1 MNIVQRNFYRLIR
14 NGIFGHQELIEPMSV
29 FKWSKLFQ
37 LAIMH
42 EVVQQVWEGLQHSKN
57 QFMLH
62 LTPQQWELWEKTVK
76 EYAEKAETEEDVFL
90 RADHLTNPVLN
101 HQLQTIL
108 DDEHSDVSTRQLLL
122 TIIHVARHILN
133 EGVPVRQLVELG
145 TCLYQQHEH
154 IDFEMLQRWMKR
166 LRFEQMAQLEGAMLV
181 QMFGFDATDIPFLQ
195 GKVKKDAA
203 AVALELTEFTNTRSR
218 DFYFSQDS
226 GDIFVHTSNGS
237 AMLGHLRRSAR
248 YFRYIPSE
256 IVTNFFR
263 SFAHSLSHIEE

>member
-1 MNIVQRNFYRLIR
+1 MNIIQRNFYRLIR
-14 NGIFGHQELIEPMSV
+14 NGLFGHQEIIEPMSA

-37 LAIMH
+37 LAVMH
-42 EVVQQVWEGLQHSKN
+42 EVVVPVWQGLQKSKN
-57 QFMLH
+57 QFQLH
-62 LTPQQWELWEKTVK
+62 LTLQQWELWEKSVK
-76 EYAEKAETEEDVFL
+76 EYGEKAESEEDAFL
-90 RADHLTNPVLN
+90 RADHLTNPALN
-101 HQLQTIL
+101 HQLQNIL

-133 EGVPVRQLVELG
+133 EGVPVKQLVELG
-145 TCLYQQHEH
+145 DILYQQHER
-154 IDFEMLQRWMKR
+154 IDFEMLQRWLKR
-166 LRFEQMAQLEGAMLV
+166 LHFEQMAQLEGEMLV
-181 QMFGFDATDIPFLQ
+181 QMFGFDSSEIPFLQ
-195 GKVKKDAA
+195 GKMNKKA
-203 AVALELTEFTNTRSR
+203 AVVAQELTEFTNTRSR

>member
-62 LTPQQWELWEKTVK
+62 LTSQQWELWEKTVK

-181 QMFGFDATDIPFLQ
+181 QMFGFDAADIPFLQ

-218 DFYFSQDS
+218 DFYS
-226 GDIFVHTSNGS
+226 
-237 AMLGHLRRSAR
+237 MLGHLRRSAR

>member
-62 LTPQQWELWEKTVK
+62 LTSQQWELWEKTVN

-181 QMFGFDATDIPFLQ
+181 QMFGFDAADIP
-195 GKVKKDAA
+195 KKKKKMKKNA
-203 AVALELTEFTNTRSR
+203 AVEA
-218 DFYFSQDS
+218 
-226 GDIFVHTSNGS
+226 I
-237 AMLGHLRRSAR
+237 
-248 YFRYIPSE
+248 
-256 IVTNFFR
+256 
-263 SFAHSLSHIEE
+263 SLSTRATVRQCWGISVVQLDISATSLLRLSRTSSVPSPIHFHTLRNRKGCPLIRDNDGT

>member
-14 NGIFGHQELIEPMSV
+14 NGIFEHQEPIEPMSV
-29 FKWSKLFQ
+29 FKWNKLFQ

-57 QFMLH
+57 QFTLH
-62 LTPQQWELWEKTVK
+62 LTPQQWELWEKTAK

-101 HQLQTIL
+101 HHLQTIL

-122 TIIHVARHILN
+122 TIIRVARHILN

-145 TCLYQQHEH
+145 TCLHQNHDR
-154 IDFEMLQRWMKR
+154 IDFEMLQRWLKR

-181 QMFGFDATDIPFLQ
+181 QMFGFDATDIPFLK
-195 GKVKKDAA
+195 GKVNKNTA
-203 AVALELTEFTNTRSR
+203 AVALELTELTNTRSH

>member
-1 MNIVQRNFYRLIR
+1 MNIIQRNFYRLIR
-14 NGIFGHQELIEPMSV
+14 NGVFGCQELIEPMSV

-42 EVVQQVWEGLQHSKN
+42 DVVVPVWKGLQKSKN
-57 QFMLH
+57 QFQLH
-62 LTPQQWELWEKTVK
+62 LTQQQWELWEKTVK
-76 EYAEKAETEEDVFL
+76 EMALKEDTEEDIFL
-90 RADHLTNPVLN
+90 RADQLTNPVLN
-101 HQLQTIL
+101 RQLQNIL
-108 DDEHSDVSTRQLLL
+108 DDEHSDVSSRQLLL

-133 EGVPVRQLVELG
+133 EGLPVRQLVELG
-145 TCLYQQHEH
+145 DYLYQHRER
-154 IDFEMLQRWMKR
+154 IDFNMLQQWLKS
-166 LRFEQMAQLEGAMLV
+166 LHFEQMAQLEGAMLI
-181 QMFGFDATDIPFLQ
+181 QMFGFEDSEIPFLK
-195 GKVKKDAA
+195 GKTNKDAA

-226 GDIFVHTSNGS
+226 GEIFVHTSNGS

>member
-1 MNIVQRNFYRLIR
+1 MPRRLR
-14 NGIFGHQELIEPMSV
+14 
-29 FKWSKLFQ
+29 
-37 LAIMH
+37 
-42 EVVQQVWEGLQHSKN
+42 
-57 QFMLH
+57 
-62 LTPQQWELWEKTVK
+62 
-76 EYAEKAETEEDVFL
+76 
-90 RADHLTNPVLN
+90 
-101 HQLQTIL
+101 IL

-195 GKVKKDAA
+195 GKVKKDA
-203 AVALELTEFTNTRSR
+203 SR